1 MQTRIPKQNSNQF
14 FHNLHYSR
22 AISGGPIYIT
32 DIPGKH
38 NVDLIY
44 KLIAETKHSGYTI
57 LRSSQAP
64 QPTFETVFNNSM
76 DSQSI
81 ISLYNL
87 HQESHFE
94 NEGPKELITKPKYG
108 ICGFWNTG
116 PHEKLAIVASDLFC
130 SKKLTM
136 VPTVAYVVSGPDQG
150 KVIPL
155 EPSYDHNNDHG
166 DSSSIKSA
174 SSSSSSTTSDNEI
187 GNVMPKVP
195 IFMQSHYAELTTS
208 PTTMMARISSFGSTL
223 VSVSTIQCKGL
234 LSMACLGLIDK
245 FNGTIPILHTD
256 IRLYDQPCR
265 WYAIFEARL
274 SHKSSSCGFWIKTYD
289 NLRRTNWKTVSV
301 GLVPDRVRIDNYT
314 SGAKNWTWCSSSGL
328 LIVNMLAAP
337 LTDNNLD
344 KDNDEF
350 IIQIDL
356 KKD

>member
-1 MQTRIPKQNSNQF
+1 MY
-14 FHNLHYSR
+14 YSR
-22 AISGGPIYIT
+22 AISGGPTYIT

-94 NEGPKELITKPKYG
+94 NEGPKKLVTKPKYG
-108 ICGFWNTG
+108 VCGFWNTG

-130 SKKLTM
+130 SKKLAM

-150 KVIPL
+150 KVAPL
-155 EPSYDHNNDHG
+155 EPSYDQNNDHD
-166 DSSSIKSA
+166 DSSSINSA
-174 SSSSSSTTSDNEI
+174 SSSNSSTSSNNEI
-187 GNVMPKVP
+187 DNTMPKIP
-195 IFMQSHYAELTTS
+195 ISMQLHYTKLTTS

-223 VSVSTIQCKGL
+223 VSISTIQCAGL

-245 FNGTIPILHTD
+245 FNGTIPILHTE

-265 WYAIFEARL
+265 WYATFEARL
-274 SHKSSSCGFWIKTYD
+274 SHRSSSCGFWIKTR
-289 NLRRTNWKTVSV
+289 NSLRKRRNSRIASV

-314 SGAKNWTWCSSSGL
+314 SDAKDWTWCSSSGL
-328 LIVNMLAAP
+328 LVINMLAVP
-337 LTDNNLD
+337 LTDNSLD
-344 KDNDEF
+344 KDTDEF
-350 IIQIDL
+350 IVQIDL
-356 KKD
+356 KKN